1 MKPWIPSAARA
12 AALLVCALAVAPF
25 PVRAQETDEDADRTA
40 VLAVVQEF
48 FDAMTAADSARTG
61 AVMLR
66 DGMNYGIRLEP
77 EYFLASMST
86 ADYMASLPGR
96 ESRIVERIWDPTV
109 LLHGPLAVVWAP
121 YDIHGDGEFLH
132 CGVDAFT
139 LLRTDAGW
147 KIAGV
152 AFTMEPTGC
161 APSPLG
167 PVGDAGAP

>member
-12 AALLVCALAVAPF
+12 ASLLVCALAVAP
-25 PVRAQETDEDADRTA
+25 PSARAQESGVDADRAA

-66 DGMNYGIRLEP
+66 DGVNYGIRVEP
-77 EYFLASMST
+77 EYFLASMPT
-86 ADYMASLPGR
+86 ADYMASLASR

-132 CGVDAFT
+132 CGVDTFT

-152 AFTMEPTGC
+152 VFTMETTGC
-161 APSPLG
+161 DPSPLG
-167 PVGDAGAP
+167 PLEDVGTP

>member
-1 MKPWIPSAARA
+1 MPQRTSRRA
-12 AALLVCALAVAPF
+12 WMPGLFLGLLVATSVPALAQDSEPDD
-25 PVRAQETDEDADRTA
+25 RAA

-61 AVMLR
+61 AMMLR

-77 EYFLASMST
+77 EYFLASMPT
-86 ADYMASLPGR
+86 ADYMASLPSR

-132 CGVDAFT
+132 CGVDTFT
-139 LLRTDAGW
+139 LLKTDEGW
-147 KIAGV
+147 KIASV

-161 APSPLG
+161 EPSPLG
-167 PVGDAGAP
+167 PLEDAARE

>member
-1 MKPWIPSAARA
+1 MKGRRLGVLWLCLALSVMAPVPA
-12 AALLVCALAVAPF
+12 AA
-25 PVRAQETDEDADRTA
+25 QEDDRTA

-48 FDAMTAADSARTG
+48 FDAMTAADSAATG
-61 AVMLR
+61 AIVLR

-77 EYFLASMST
+77 AYFLASLST
-86 ADYMASLPGR
+86 ADYMASLASR
-96 ESRIVERIWDPTV
+96 DSRIVERIWDPTI

-121 YDIHGDGEFLH
+121 YDIYGDGEFLH
-132 CGVDAFT
+132 CGVDTFT

-161 APSPLG
+161 EPSPLG
-167 PVGDAGAP
+167 PLED